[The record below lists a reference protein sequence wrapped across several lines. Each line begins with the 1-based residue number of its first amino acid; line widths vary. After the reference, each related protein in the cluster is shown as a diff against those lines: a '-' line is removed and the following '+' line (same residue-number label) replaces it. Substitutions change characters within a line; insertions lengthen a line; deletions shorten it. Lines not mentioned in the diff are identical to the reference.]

1 MPGSQAN
8 DKRAFIKGNQCPTR
22 GKGNEGDDGERLSFL
37 FRKKERTKEKP
48 IGSFCRYD
56 YLYWFLGVTDS
67 LYERRRAFADLTR
80 LLAMS
85 QRRGLTRFFFLSH
98 GSLSGAFSGYRE
110 SGSLFRRFAPAER
123 VHRHASGA
131 AHSYFGALSA
141 LNHKSELSAERY
153 RPAAIRL
160 YERRCFARANHIFEL
175 AREGRYGRRASVFV
189 GYTLGERHSNNH
201 AKIIRRQAPRLLT

>member
-1 MPGSQAN
+1 MGNGS
-8 DKRAFIKGNQCPTR
+8 FFL
-22 GKGNEGDDGERLSFL
+22 GK
-37 FRKKERTKEKP
+37 KKEPKKNRLGLSADTITYIRFRGYGFFIREAAR
-48 IGSFCRYD
+48 ICR
-56 YLYWFLGVTDS
+56 FNP
-67 LYERRRAFADLTR
+67 LTR
-80 LLAMS
+80 YESAAGGLLDSFYYPTGRYLERFGIPRIGFA
-85 QRRGLTRFFFLSH
+85 GLGRL
-98 GSLSGAFSGYRE
+98 RP
-110 SGSLFRRFAPAER
+110 RR

-201 AKIIRRQAPRLLT
+201 AKIIRRQAPVGSPEREAGAK